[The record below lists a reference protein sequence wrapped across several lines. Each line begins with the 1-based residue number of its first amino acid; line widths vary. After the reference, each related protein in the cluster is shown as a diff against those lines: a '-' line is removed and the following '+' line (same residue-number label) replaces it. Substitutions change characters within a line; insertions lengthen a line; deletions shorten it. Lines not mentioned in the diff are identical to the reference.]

1 MAETVR
7 PGNAKPRLR
16 WTPDLHSRFVD
27 AVANLGGP
35 DKATPKSVLRLMGIK
50 GLTLY
55 HLKSHLQKYRLGR
68 QSRGD
73 QKAMETSKLRSSNST
88 CNSVSGDMRIA
99 EAFRYQ
105 LEVERRLQDQL
116 EVQKKLQSRIEAQ
129 GRYLQAI
136 LEKALST
143 ISLAGVKPSAS
154 SQYQLQADCEL
165 NPKLGF
171 QLYGEG
177 EQEELRDAKLLD
189 LNVKGG
195 SCCESLGGG
204 RGSDLNLQ
212 I

>member
-16 WTPDLHSRFVD
+16 WAPDLHSRFVD

-88 CNSVSGDMRIA
+88 WRNNYIA

-136 LEKALST
+136 LDKALST

-195 SCCESLGGG
+195 SWCESFGGG